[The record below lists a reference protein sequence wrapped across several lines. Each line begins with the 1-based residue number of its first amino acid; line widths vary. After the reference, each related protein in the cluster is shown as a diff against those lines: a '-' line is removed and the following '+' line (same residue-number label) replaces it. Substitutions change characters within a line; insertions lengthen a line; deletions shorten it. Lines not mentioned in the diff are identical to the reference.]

1 MKILYGVQGTGNGH
15 LTRARA
21 MARALARY
29 PQVHVDWLFS
39 GRERGD
45 FFDMEC
51 FGAWQWRR
59 GLSFATRAGRVRPL
73 ATLRQLSPGEFLR
86 DMRERYPEIGTLS
99 PGETQPQSQGHTRLH
114 SDSMPTGSVKQ
125 RR

>member
-1 MKILYGVQGTGNGH
+1 MVAISSSANAERKV
-15 LTRARA
+15 TRSTPSVVSRNWSLARA
-21 MARALARY
+21 MVRALARY
-29 PQVHVDWLFS
+29 PQVQVDWLFS

-86 DMRERYPEIGTLS
+86 DMRALDLDG
-99 PGETQPQSQGHTRLH
+99 GEG
-114 SDSMPTGSVKQ
+114 
-125 RR
+125 

>member
-1 MKILYGVQGTGNGH
+1 MRIFYGVQGTGNGH

-21 MARALARY
+21 MARALTRY
-29 PQVHVDWLFS
+29 PQVQVDWLFT

-86 DMRERYPEIGTLS
+86 DVRELD
-99 PGETQPQSQGHTRLH
+99 L
-114 SDSMPTGSVKQ
+114 
-125 RR
+125 